1 MAFDFDS
8 PGSAGLSSPAV
19 IDEDQNSN
27 PRFFDNRFRL
37 QRDKDREKGG
47 NMDRNDTRTPQ
58 RRGFNKDETEANGE
72 TGRGGVWTSHR
83 GARRS
88 FGQEDGDRFRRGNNE
103 IQKDRP
109 QRYDNFA
116 RDRTSNRA
124 KRDESS
130 WILDDNRDRDR
141 AGDREKVDNQRG
153 DRDNEQRNSRDFKS
167 FNRDYR
173 NRDDDRTQRVEK
185 DPEWLDATPDDSES
199 RVQAHSLEEF
209 QRWKARMKAAGAK
222 KPKTPV
228 EEITP
233 IEKEKPNPEAPTLTI
248 KEEKPEHVV
257 EGIVTNG
264 F

>member
-8 PGSAGLSSPAV
+8 QGSAGLSSPVV
-19 IDEDQNSN
+19 IDEDQNSS
-27 PRFFDNRFRL
+27 PRFDNRLRL

-47 NMDRNDTRTPQ
+47 NMDRNDTRTLQ

-72 TGRGGVWTSHR
+72 TGRGGIWTSHR
-83 GARRS
+83 GARKS

-109 QRYDNFA
+109 QRYDNFG
-116 RDRTSNRA
+116 RDRMNNRT

-130 WILDDNRDRDR
+130 WILDDSRDRDR
-141 AGDREKVDNQRG
+141 AGDREKVDNHRG
-153 DRDNEQRNSRDFKS
+153 DRDSEQRSSRDFRG

-173 NRDDDRTQRVEK
+173 HRDDDRNQRVEK

-199 RVQAHSLEEF
+199 RVQAHTMEEF

-228 EEITP
+228 EETP
-233 IEKEKPNPEAPTLTI
+233 SIEREKSSPETPTLTI
-248 KEEKPEHVV
+248 KEEKPELVV
-257 EGIVTNG
+257 EGTVTNT

>member
-1 MAFDFDS
+1 
-8 PGSAGLSSPAV
+8 
-19 IDEDQNSN
+19 
-27 PRFFDNRFRL
+27 
-37 QRDKDREKGG
+37 
-47 NMDRNDTRTPQ
+47 MDRNDTRTSQ

-72 TGRGGVWTSHR
+72 TGRGGVWTHR
-83 GARRS
+83 GARKS

-116 RDRTSNRA
+116 RDRMNNRT

-141 AGDREKVDNQRG
+141 AGDREKVDNPRG
-153 DRDNEQRNSRDFKS
+153 DRDNEQKSSRDFRS

-173 NRDDDRTQRVEK
+173 SRDDDRNQRVEK
-185 DPEWLDATPDDSES
+185 DPEWLDAAPDDPES
-199 RVQAHSLEEF
+199 RVQAHSMEEF

-228 EEITP
+228 EETLP
-233 IEKEKPNPEAPTLTI
+233 VEEEKPSPGTPTPTI
-248 KEEKPEHVV
+248 KEEKPELVV
-257 EGIVTNG
+257 EGIVTNRC
-264 F
+264 